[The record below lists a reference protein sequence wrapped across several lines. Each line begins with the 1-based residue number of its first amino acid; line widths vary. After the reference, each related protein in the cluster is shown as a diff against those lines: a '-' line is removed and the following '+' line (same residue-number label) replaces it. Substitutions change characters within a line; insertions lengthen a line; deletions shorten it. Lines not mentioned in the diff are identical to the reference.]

1 MKTTGEK
8 LIGIIFIFR
17 QFDGKI
23 VKLHNFRPNQAK
35 EAKPTINMMI
45 NDMHRMSY
53 VFRNLYFRTNALISL
68 NIYPIFVMDGDAP
81 ELKKETLEARRK
93 AETQSQNVEVKSL
106 NRTRLKGLM
115 NESKKLLEAIG
126 VLVVKSNG
134 EAEKMC
140 AQLNANNVVS
150 AVISGCSK

>member
-1 MKTTGEK
+1 
-8 LIGIIFIFR
+8 
-17 QFDGKI
+17 
-23 VKLHNFRPNQAK
+23 
-35 EAKPTINMMI
+35 
-45 NDMHRMSY
+45 
-53 VFRNLYFRTNALISL
+53 
-68 NIYPIFVMDGDAP
+68 MDGDAP

-126 VLVVKSNG
+126 VLVVKSKG

-150 AVISGCSK
+150 AVISGCTNNLSICSF

>member
-1 MKTTGEK
+1 
-8 LIGIIFIFR
+8 
-17 QFDGKI
+17 
-23 VKLHNFRPNQAK
+23 
-35 EAKPTINMMI
+35 MI
-45 NDMHRMSY
+45 NDINRMSY

-126 VLVVKSNG
+126 VLVVKSKG

-150 AVISGCSK
+150 AVISGCTNNLFINL

>member
-1 MKTTGEK
+1 
-8 LIGIIFIFR
+8 
-17 QFDGKI
+17 
-23 VKLHNFRPNQAK
+23 
-35 EAKPTINMMI
+35 
-45 NDMHRMSY
+45 
-53 VFRNLYFRTNALISL
+53 
-68 NIYPIFVMDGDAP
+68 MDGDAP

>member
-1 MKTTGEK
+1 
-8 LIGIIFIFR
+8 
-17 QFDGKI
+17 
-23 VKLHNFRPNQAK
+23 
-35 EAKPTINMMI
+35 
-45 NDMHRMSY
+45 
-53 VFRNLYFRTNALISL
+53 
-68 NIYPIFVMDGDAP
+68 MDGDAP

-126 VLVVKSNG
+126 VLVVKSKG

-150 AVISGCSK
+150 AVISGCTNKLSIFSFYKKFTFDPLFQMIRTVFVMVPLHYYEISVFRRQAMELQLKDIP

>member
-1 MKTTGEK
+1 
-8 LIGIIFIFR
+8 
-17 QFDGKI
+17 
-23 VKLHNFRPNQAK
+23 
-35 EAKPTINMMI
+35 
-45 NDMHRMSY
+45 
-53 VFRNLYFRTNALISL
+53 
-68 NIYPIFVMDGDAP
+68 MDGDAP

-126 VLVVKSNG
+126 VLVVKSKG

-150 AVISGCSK
+150 AVISGC

>member
-1 MKTTGEK
+1 
-8 LIGIIFIFR
+8 
-17 QFDGKI
+17 
-23 VKLHNFRPNQAK
+23 
-35 EAKPTINMMI
+35 
-45 NDMHRMSY
+45 
-53 VFRNLYFRTNALISL
+53 
-68 NIYPIFVMDGDAP
+68 MDGDAP

-126 VLVVKSNG
+126 VLVVKSKG

-150 AVISGCSK
+150 AVISGCTNNLFINL

>member
-1 MKTTGEK
+1 
-8 LIGIIFIFR
+8 
-17 QFDGKI
+17 
-23 VKLHNFRPNQAK
+23 
-35 EAKPTINMMI
+35 
-45 NDMHRMSY
+45 
-53 VFRNLYFRTNALISL
+53 
-68 NIYPIFVMDGDAP
+68 MDGDAP

-126 VLVVKSNG
+126 VLVVKSKG

>member
-1 MKTTGEK
+1 
-8 LIGIIFIFR
+8 
-17 QFDGKI
+17 
-23 VKLHNFRPNQAK
+23 
-35 EAKPTINMMI
+35 
-45 NDMHRMSY
+45 
-53 VFRNLYFRTNALISL
+53 
-68 NIYPIFVMDGDAP
+68 MDGDAP

-150 AVISGCSK
+150 AVISGCTNNLFINL

>member
-1 MKTTGEK
+1 
-8 LIGIIFIFR
+8 
-17 QFDGKI
+17 
-23 VKLHNFRPNQAK
+23 
-35 EAKPTINMMI
+35 
-45 NDMHRMSY
+45 
-53 VFRNLYFRTNALISL
+53 
-68 NIYPIFVMDGDAP
+68 MDGDAP

-126 VLVVKSNG
+126 VLVVKSKG

-150 AVISGCSK
+150 AVISGCTK